1 MNKKSFFLI
10 PLVLF
15 VFALSSCKKE
25 IPSEKGSIDIFT
37 NIYYNASRGLNNYK
51 QFYISRMDY
60 RNDTILEFI
69 PNIDYPAIMDR
80 VVYIKKDSFYNV
92 VPYEE
97 INNLS
102 FSQLSKGKAQSVYNK
117 NFGSKWVNFPIT
129 NYDKRIE
136 MNDTILYG
144 NKEYKRFKTI
154 ENRVL
159 TIFYIKKT
167 DTIVPYSLNP
177 IADKDYKGR
186 LERIDSYDKKNDIFV
201 TLVLKSN
208 SSLSDDANKLFN
220 LAKMTDV
227 FKQIKEKK

>member
-10 PLVLF
+10 PLILF

-25 IPSEKGSIDIFT
+25 IQSEKGSIDIFT
-37 NIYYNASRGLNNYK
+37 NIYYNASKGLNNYK

-97 INNLS
+97 INTLS
-102 FSQLSKGKAQSVYNK
+102 FSHLTKGKAHSVYDK
-117 NFGSKWVNFPIT
+117 KFGSKWVNFPIT

-186 LERIDSYDKKNDIFV
+186 LERIDSYDKKNDVFV

-208 SSLSDDANKLFN
+208 SSLSDDAIKLFN
-220 LAKMTDV
+220 LAKMNDV
-227 FKQIKEKK
+227 FKQLKEKN